1 MIIYPCPH
9 HAGFQGDIVHR
20 GQFFQTVVDEI
31 LGALPTNFA
40 TIHNGAPP
48 PMGGLFHDQNGCPT
62 GGCRTRGL

>member
-31 LGALPTNFA
+31 FGALPTNFA
-40 TIHNGAPP
+40 TIHNGATT
-48 PMGGLFHDQNGCPT
+48 PMGSLFHDQNRCPT
-62 GGCRTRGL
+62 GGCHARGL